1 MKNTPATITSSTMPS
16 LTATKTKLT
25 CEETLIPMQMTAVR
39 ISTMAAATRLWPS
52 PYAQPG
58 IVIPA
63 SLITSAKYVDQPTAT
78 VLAPSASS
86 RIRSQPMIQATS
98 SPRLA

>member
-1 MKNTPATITSSTMPS
+1 MKKMPATITSSTMAS
-16 LTATKTKLT
+16 LMATKTKLT
-25 CEETLIPMQMTAVR
+25 CDEILMPTQMTAVR
-39 ISTMAAATRLWPS
+39 IRTIAAATRLWPS

-58 IVIPA
+58 MVMPA
-63 SLITSAKYVDQPTAT
+63 SFITSAKYVDQPTAT